1 MASDVGRVSGVQ
13 FGVVN
18 AFYISGNCRYRVLTV
33 CTRGIYSFFLADNAD
48 AVIDAGTDK
57 VIFFHHATGK
67 DAGFD
72 LFAFSIA
79 DSKTYSWMF
88 VLIAHRK
95 APFIVGVAAGT
106 VKHPQA
112 TFDYSFLVVKVDYIC
127 HGFRKSNIE

>member
-1 MASDVGRVSGVQ
+1 MKIQSIDSLYKR
-13 FGVVN
+13 
-18 AFYISGNCRYRVLTV
+18 
-33 CTRGIYSFFLADNAD
+33 IYGFFLADNAD

-57 VIFFHHATGK
+57 IIFLHHAAGK

-72 LFAFSIA
+72 LLAFSFA

-88 VLIAHRK
+88 VLIAHGK

-127 HGFRKSNIE
+127 HEFRRSNIESLQLICY

>member
-1 MASDVGRVSGVQ
+1 MDYCHQTYG
-13 FGVVN
+13 
-18 AFYISGNCRYRVLTV
+18 
-33 CTRGIYSFFLADNAD
+33 FFLTNNTD

-57 VIFFHHATGK
+57 VIFLHHAAGK
-67 DAGFD
+67 NTGFD

-112 TFDYSFLVVKVDYIC
+112 TFDYLCRMIMSWWGLQMLQVMP
-127 HGFRKSNIE
+127 RKLAKQ

>member
-1 MASDVGRVSGVQ
+1 MDYCHQTYG
-13 FGVVN
+13 
-18 AFYISGNCRYRVLTV
+18 
-33 CTRGIYSFFLADNAD
+33 FFLTNNTD

-57 VIFFHHATGK
+57 VIFLHHAAGK
-67 DAGFD
+67 DTGFN
-72 LFAFSIA
+72 LSAFSIA

-112 TFDYSFLVVKVDYIC
+112 KFDYSFLVVKVDYIC
-127 HGFRKSNIE
+127 H

>member
-1 MASDVGRVSGVQ
+1 MQIQSINSLYKR
-13 FGVVN
+13 
-18 AFYISGNCRYRVLTV
+18 
-33 CTRGIYSFFLADNAD
+33 IYGFFLANNAD
-48 AVIDAGTDK
+48 VVIDARTDK
-57 VIFFHHATGK
+57 VIFLHHAVSKNT
-67 DAGFD
+67 GFD
-72 LFAFSIA
+72 LLAFSIA

-127 HGFRKSNIE
+127 HGFRRCNIE

>member
-1 MASDVGRVSGVQ
+1 M
-13 FGVVN
+13 
-18 AFYISGNCRYRVLTV
+18 
-33 CTRGIYSFFLADNAD
+33 IYGFFLANNAD
-48 AVIDAGTDK
+48 AVIEARKDK
-57 VIFFHHATGK
+57 VILLHHAAGK
-67 DAGFD
+67 DTGFD
-72 LFAFSIA
+72 LLAFSIA

-127 HGFRKSNIE
+127 HEFRRCMIE

>member
-1 MASDVGRVSGVQ
+1 MKIQSIDSLYKR
-13 FGVVN
+13 
-18 AFYISGNCRYRVLTV
+18 ID
-33 CTRGIYSFFLADNAD
+33 SFFLADNAD

-57 VIFFHHATGK
+57 VIFLHHAAGK

-72 LFAFSIA
+72 LLAFSIA

-88 VLIAHRK
+88 VLIAHDK

-127 HGFRKSNIE
+127 HGFRGSNIEKLQLICY